1 MKRKWLLI
9 VLAGTAAC
17 ACTAAAQ
24 NPSTGSEPALST
36 SKGQVFPARPI
47 RAVVPYAAGGL
58 PDTMMR
64 IAGRRMTEMLGQQ
77 VVVDNRPGAGGI
89 SGCVLVAS
97 ATPDGYTLL
106 IADVGQTAINPALYA
121 KLPYDT
127 LRDFAPVS
135 LMGTSGQFLVAHAS
149 VSAKTLPE
157 LIKRVKSKPGQFR
170 YGSGGIGSVHHLSM
184 EALKAPLGLDI
195 VHVPYK
201 GTGQAVPALLAG
213 EVSLL
218 FAALPS
224 IAPHV
229 KAGRLKL
236 LGVNTIKRNA
246 QAPDVPTIAEITG
259 IKDYDYPPAIGVMA
273 PAKTPKAVID
283 RLAGAIAKSVQHPDT
298 VSRYTTLGIDP
309 VGNTPAQYLAQTRA
323 DIAKYAK
330 AVKAAGVKVE

>member
-1 MKRKWLLI
+1 MARKWLVS
-9 VLAGTAAC
+9 VLVGALAC
-17 ACTAAAQ
+17 AGVAGAQ
-24 NPSTGSEPALST
+24 N
-36 SKGQVFPARPI
+36 FPVRPI

-58 PDTMMR
+58 PDTMTR
-64 IAGRRMTEMLGQQ
+64 IMSQRMIEILGQHI
-77 VVVDNRPGAGGI
+77 VVDNRPGAGGI
-89 SGCVLVAS
+89 SGCELVANAS
-97 ATPDGYTLL
+97 PDGYTVL

-135 LMGTSGQFLVAHAS
+135 LMGTSGQFLVAHAT
-149 VSAKTLPE
+149 VPANTLKE
-157 LIKRVKSKPGQFR
+157 LIALAKAKPGQLR

-184 EALKAPLGLDI
+184 EALKTPLGLDI
-195 VHVPYK
+195 VHIPYK
-201 GTGQAVPALLAG
+201 GAGQAVPALLAG

-236 LGVNTIKRNA
+236 LAVNTLKRNA
-246 QAPDVPTIAEITG
+246 QAQDVPTIGEITG

-283 RLAGAIAKSVQHPDT
+283 RLAAAVHKAVQHPDT

-309 VGNTPAQYLAQTRA
+309 VGNTPEQYLAQTRA
-323 DIAKYAK
+323 DIAKYAR
-330 AVKAAGVKVE
+330 AVKASGIKVE

>member
-1 MKRKWLLI
+1 M
-9 VLAGTAAC
+9 LAALAV
-17 ACTAAAQ
+17 AAAYAGIADAQ
-24 NPSTGSEPALST
+24 D
-36 SKGQVFPARPI
+36 FPVRPI

-58 PDTMMR
+58 PDTMTR
-64 IAGRRMTEMLGQQ
+64 IASNRMTEILGQQ
-77 VVVDNRPGAGGI
+77 IVVDNRPGAGGI
-89 SGCVLVAS
+89 SGCELVAN
-97 ATPDGYTLL
+97 AAPDGYTLL
-106 IADVGQTAINPALYA
+106 IADVAQTAINPALFA

-149 VSAKTLPE
+149 VPANTLPE
-157 LIKRVKSKPGQFR
+157 LIKLVKSKPGQIR

-195 VHVPYK
+195 VHIPYK

-236 LGVNTIKRNA
+236 LGVNTLKRNA
-246 QAPDVPTIAEITG
+246 QAPNVPTIGEITG

-283 RLAGAIAKSVQHPDT
+283 RLAAAIARSVQHPDT

-309 VGNTPAQYLAQTRA
+309 VGNTPAQYLAQTRV

-330 AVKAAGVKVE
+330 AVKASGIKVE

>member
-1 MKRKWLLI
+1 MTRKWLLI
-9 VLAGTAAC
+9 LFAAAAAC
-17 ACTAAAQ
+17 VGTAAAQ
-24 NPSTGSEPALST
+24 DPSTGS
-36 SKGQVFPARPI
+36 GQVFPARPI

-58 PDTMMR
+58 PDTMTR
-64 IAGRRMTEMLGQQ
+64 IASQRMIEILGQQ
-77 VVVDNRPGAGGI
+77 IVVDNRPGAGGI
-89 SGCVLVAS
+89 SGCELVAN

-106 IADVGQTAINPALYA
+106 IADVAQTAINPALFA

-149 VSAKTLPE
+149 VPANTLPE
-157 LIKRVKSKPGQFR
+157 LIKLVKSKPGQIR

-195 VHVPYK
+195 VHIPYK

-218 FAALPS
+218 FSALPS

-236 LGVNTIKRNA
+236 LGVNTLKRNA
-246 QAPDVPTIAEITG
+246 QAPDVPTIGEITG

-283 RLAGAIAKSVQHPDT
+283 RLAAAIARSVQHPDT

-309 VGNTPAQYLAQTRA
+309 VGNTPAQYLAQTRV

-330 AVKAAGVKVE
+330 AVKASGIKVE

>member
-1 MKRKWLLI
+1 MMQKWLVT
-9 VLAGTAAC
+9 VLAGTAAWVG
-17 ACTAAAQ
+17 AAGAQ
-24 NPSTGSEPALST
+24 DYPTRN
-36 SKGQVFPARPI
+36 I

-58 PDTMMR
+58 PDTMTR
-64 IAGRRMTEMLGQQ
+64 IVAQRLIEILGQNL
-77 VVVDNRPGAGGI
+77 VVDNRAGAGGI
-89 SGCVLVAS
+89 AGCELVAN

-106 IADVGQTAINPALYA
+106 IADVAQTAINPALFA

-149 VSAKTLPE
+149 VPANTLPE
-157 LIKRVKSKPGQFR
+157 LIALVKAKPGQLR

-184 EALKAPLGLDI
+184 EALKTPLKLDI
-195 VHVPYK
+195 VHIPYK
-201 GTGQAVPALLAG
+201 GTGQAVPALIGG

-224 IAPHV
+224 IAQHV

-236 LGVNTIKRNA
+236 LAVNTIKRSA

-259 IKDYDYPPAIGVMA
+259 IRDYDYPPAIGVLA
-273 PAKTPKAVID
+273 PAKTPKAVIN
-283 RLAGAIAKSVQHPDT
+283 RLAAAITKAVQHPDT
-298 VSRYTTLGIDP
+298 VNRYTTLGIDP
-309 VGNTPAQYLAQTRA
+309 VGNTPEQYAAQTRI

-330 AVKAAGVKVE
+330 AVKTSGVKVE

>member
-1 MKRKWLLI
+1 MEEDYPMAHKWM
-9 VLAGTAAC
+9 LAALAVIAAYAATAD
-17 ACTAAAQ
+17 AQ
-24 NPSTGSEPALST
+24 N
-36 SKGQVFPARPI
+36 FPVRPI

-58 PDTMMR
+58 PDTMTR
-64 IAGRRMTEMLGQQ
+64 IASQRMTELLGQQ
-77 VVVDNRPGAGGI
+77 IVVDNRPGAGGI
-89 SGCVLVAS
+89 SGCELVAH

-106 IADVGQTAINPALYA
+106 IADVAQTAINPALFA

-149 VSAKTLPE
+149 VPANTLPE
-157 LIKRVKSKPGQFR
+157 LIKLVKSKPGQIR

-236 LGVNTIKRNA
+236 LGVNTLKRNA
-246 QAPDVPTIAEITG
+246 QAPNVPTIGEITG

-283 RLAGAIAKSVQHPDT
+283 RLAGAIAKAVQHPDT

>member
-1 MKRKWLLI
+1 
-9 VLAGTAAC
+9 
-17 ACTAAAQ
+17 
-24 NPSTGSEPALST
+24 
-36 SKGQVFPARPI
+36 
-47 RAVVPYAAGGL
+47 
-58 PDTMMR
+58 
-64 IAGRRMTEMLGQQ
+64 MTETMGQPI
-77 VVVDNRPGAGGI
+77 VVDNRPGAGGI
-89 SGCVLVAS
+89 AGSELVAR
-97 ATPDGYTLL
+97 AAPDGHTLL

-135 LMGTSGQFLVAHAS
+135 LMGISGQFLVAHAS
-149 VSAKTLPE
+149 LLAQTLSE
-157 LIKRVKSKPGQFR
+157 TIALVKAKPGEIR
-170 YGSGGIGSVHHLSM
+170 YGSGGIGSIHHLSM
-184 EALKAPLGLDI
+184 EALQAPLSLNM

-236 LGVNTIKRNA
+236 LAVNTLKRNA
-246 QAPDVPTIAEITG
+246 QAPEVPTVAEVTG
-259 IKDYDYPPAIGVMA
+259 IRDYDYPPAIGVLA

-283 RLAGAIAKSVQHPDT
+283 RLAAAIQEAVRHPET
-298 VSRYTTLGIDP
+298 VARYRALGIDP
-309 VGNTPAQYLAQTRA
+309 VGNTPAEYAAQTRR

-330 AVKAAGVKVE
+330 AVKASGIKVD

>member
-1 MKRKWLLI
+1 MTQRSLL
-9 VLAGTAAC
+9 AAL
-17 ACTAAAQ
+17 AAAGCVGAASAQ
-24 NPSTGSEPALST
+24 DPSTGS
-36 SKGQVFPARPI
+36 GQAFPARPI

-64 IAGRRMTEMLGQQ
+64 IAGQRMTEVLGQP

-89 SGCVLVAS
+89 AGSELVAK

-106 IADVGQTAINPALYA
+106 VADVGQTAINPALYA

-135 LMGTSGQFLVAHAS
+135 LMGTSGQFLVARAS
-149 VSAKTLPE
+149 VPAQTLPE
-157 LIKRVKSKPGQFR
+157 LIALVKARPGQLR
-170 YGSGGIGSVHHLSM
+170 YGSGGIGSIHHLSM

-195 VHVPYK
+195 VHIPYK

-236 LGVNTIKRNA
+236 LAVNTLKRNA
-246 QAPDVPTIAEITG
+246 QAPDVPTVAEITG
-259 IKDYDYPPAIGVMA
+259 IRDYDYPPAIGVLA
-273 PAKTPKAVID
+273 PAKTPTAVID
-283 RLAGAIAKSVQHPDT
+283 RLAAAIQMSVRHPDT
-298 VSRYTTLGIDP
+298 VSRYRALGIDP
-309 VGNTPAQYLAQTRA
+309 VGNTPAQYAAQTRR

-330 AVKAAGVKVE
+330 AVKASGVKVE

>member
-1 MKRKWLLI
+1 M
-9 VLAGTAAC
+9 LAALAVVAAY
-17 ACTAAAQ
+17 AGIADAQ
-24 NPSTGSEPALST
+24 N
-36 SKGQVFPARPI
+36 FPVRPI

-58 PDTMMR
+58 PDTMTR
-64 IAGRRMTEMLGQQ
+64 IASQRMTELLGQQ
-77 VVVDNRPGAGGI
+77 IVVDNRPGAGGI
-89 SGCVLVAS
+89 SGCELVAH

-106 IADVGQTAINPALYA
+106 IADVAQTAINPALFA

-149 VSAKTLPE
+149 VPANTLPE
-157 LIKRVKSKPGQFR
+157 LIKLVKSKPGQIR

-236 LGVNTIKRNA
+236 LGVNTLKRNA
-246 QAPDVPTIAEITG
+246 QAPNVPTIGEITG

-283 RLAGAIAKSVQHPDT
+283 RLAGAIAKAVQHPDT

-309 VGNTPAQYLAQTRA
+309 VGNTPAQYLAQTRV

>member
-1 MKRKWLLI
+1 MMQRWLLT
-9 VLAGTAAC
+9 VLAAVACVGTAG
-17 ACTAAAQ
+17 AQ
-24 NPSTGSEPALST
+24 E
-36 SKGQVFPARPI
+36 FPVRPI

-64 IAGRRMTEMLGQQ
+64 IAGQRMTEILGQQ
-77 VVVDNRPGAGGI
+77 IVVDNRPGAGGI
-89 SGCVLVAS
+89 AGCELVAKAS
-97 ATPDGYTLL
+97 PDGYTLL

-121 KLPYDT
+121 KLPYNT

-149 VSAKTLPE
+149 VPAKSLPE
-157 LIKRVKSKPGQFR
+157 LIVLVKGKPGQFR

-195 VHVPYK
+195 VHIPYK

-218 FAALPS
+218 YAALPS

-236 LGVNTIKRNA
+236 LAVNTLKRNA
-246 QAPDVPTIAEITG
+246 QAPDVPTVAEITG

-273 PAKTPKAVID
+273 PARTPKAVID
-283 RLAGAIAKSVQHPDT
+283 RLAAAVQKAVQHPDT
-298 VSRYTTLGIDP
+298 VSRYRTLGIDP
-309 VGNTPAQYLAQTRA
+309 VGNTPAQYAAQTRR

-330 AVKAAGVKVE
+330 AVKASGVKVD

>member
-1 MKRKWLLI
+1 MLQELL
-9 VLAGTAAC
+9 VTAFAGAAMC
-17 ACTAAAQ
+17 VGAAAAQ
-24 NPSTGSEPALST
+24 D
-36 SKGQVFPARPI
+36 FPTRPI

-58 PDTMMR
+58 PDTMTR
-64 IAGRRMTEMLGQQ
+64 IAGQRITEILGQQ

-89 SGCVLVAS
+89 GACELVAN

-106 IADVGQTAINPALYA
+106 IADVAQTAINPALYA

-135 LMGTSGQFLVAHAS
+135 LMGTSGQFLVAHSTVPAN
-149 VSAKTLPE
+149 TLPE
-157 LIKRVKSKPGQFR
+157 LIALARAKPGQLR

-184 EALKAPLGLDI
+184 EALKTPLKLDI

-201 GTGQAVPALLAG
+201 GTGQAVPALIGG

-218 FAALPS
+218 FSALPS
-224 IAPHV
+224 IAQHV

-236 LGVNTIKRNA
+236 LAVNTVKRNA
-246 QAPDVPTIAEITG
+246 QAPDVPTIAEVTG
-259 IKDYDYPPAIGVMA
+259 IKDYDYPPAIGVLA
-273 PAKTPKAVID
+273 PAKTPKAVIN
-283 RLAGAIAKSVQHPDT
+283 RLAAAINKAVQHPDT

-309 VGNTPAQYLAQTRA
+309 VGNTPEQYTAQTRI

-330 AVKAAGVKVE
+330 AVKAAGVKVD

>member
-1 MKRKWLLI
+1 MKRTWLLS
-9 VLAGTAAC
+9 VLAGALAC
-17 ACTAAAQ
+17 AGIANAQ
-24 NPSTGSEPALST
+24 SYP
-36 SKGQVFPARPI
+36 VRPI

-58 PDTMMR
+58 PDTMTR
-64 IAGRRMTEMLGQQ
+64 IVSQRMVEILGQLI
-77 VVVDNRPGAGGI
+77 VVDNRPGAGGI
-89 SGCVLVAS
+89 SGCELVAN
-97 ATPDGYTLL
+97 ATPDGYTVL

-135 LMGTSGQFLVAHAS
+135 LMGTSGQFLVAHA
-149 VSAKTLPE
+149 ALPAGTLKE
-157 LIKRVKSKPGQFR
+157 LIALARSKPGQIR

-184 EALKAPLGLDI
+184 ETLKAALGLDI

-201 GTGQAVPALLAG
+201 GAGQAVPALLAG

-218 FAALPS
+218 FAALPATAAH
-224 IAPHV
+224 I
-229 KAGRLKL
+229 KAGRLKV

-246 QAPDVPTIAEITG
+246 QAPDIPTIAEITG

-283 RLAGAIAKSVQHPDT
+283 RLAAAVQKAVQHPDT
-298 VSRYTTLGIDP
+298 VARYTTLGIDP

-323 DIAKYAK
+323 DIAKYAR
-330 AVKAAGVKVE
+330 AVKASGIKVE

>member
-1 MKRKWLLI
+1 MLRPWPQLAALV
-9 VLAGTAAC
+9 VLAGIAASVS
-17 ACTAAAQ
+17 AQ
-24 NPSTGSEPALST
+24 SPSTRS
-36 SKGQVFPARPI
+36 GQDYPSRPVRLLVPFGPGGVGDITAR
-47 RAVVPYAAGGL
+47 VVAQKIGAS
-58 PDTMMR
+58 
-64 IAGRRMTEMLGQQ
+64 LGQQ
-77 VVVDNRPGAGGI
+77 IVVDNRPGAGGI
-89 SGCVLVAS
+89 GACELVAK
-97 ATPDGYTLL
+97 ANPDGYTLL
-106 IADVGQTAINPALYA
+106 IADVAQTAINPALYS

-149 VSAKTLPE
+149 VPAATLPE
-157 LIKRVKSKPGQFR
+157 LIALAKAKPGQLR
-170 YGSGGIGSVHHLSM
+170 YGSGGTGSVHHLSM
-184 EALKAPLGLDI
+184 EALKTPLGLDI

-201 GTGQAVPALLAG
+201 GTGQAVPALLGG

-259 IKDYDYPPAIGVMA
+259 IKDYDYPPAIGVLA
-273 PAKTPKAVID
+273 PAKTPKAVIN
-283 RLAGAIAKSVQHPDT
+283 RLAGAIAKAVQHPDT
-298 VSRYTTLGIDP
+298 ASRYITLGIDP
-309 VGNTPAQYLAQTRA
+309 VGNTPEQYAAQTRI

-330 AVKAAGVKVE
+330 AVKAAGVKVD

>member
-1 MKRKWLLI
+1 MTRNWLLI

-17 ACTAAAQ
+17 VGAAAAQ
-24 NPSTGSEPALST
+24 D
-36 SKGQVFPARPI
+36 FPARPI

-64 IAGRRMTEMLGQQ
+64 IAGQRMTEILGQQ

-89 SGCVLVAS
+89 AGCELVAN

-106 IADVGQTAINPALYA
+106 IADVAQTAINPALFA

-149 VSAKTLPE
+149 VPAKTLAE
-157 LIKRVKSKPGQFR
+157 LIKLVKSKPGQMR

-201 GTGQAVPALLAG
+201 GTGQAVPALL
-213 EVSLL
+213 
-218 FAALPS
+218 
-224 IAPHV
+224 
-229 KAGRLKL
+229 
-236 LGVNTIKRNA
+236 GVNTSKRNA
-246 QAPDVPTIAEITG
+246 QAPDVPTIGEITG

-273 PAKTPKAVID
+273 PARTPKAVID
-283 RLAGAIAKSVQHPDT
+283 RLAAAIAKSVQHPDT

-309 VGNTPAQYLAQTRA
+309 VGNTPEQYAAQTRI

-330 AVKAAGVKVE
+330 AVKASGIKVE